1 MAITA
6 KLGVEY
12 AGFVSGMQKAQQSVK
27 TTESSLKKIEAEFKA
42 TGNAEQYMTQKADVL
57 NQKLQSQKKVA
68 DNAKNALAEM
78 NKQGIDPASKEYQ
91 KLAQQLL
98 NAEAAMYETQ
108 AALNGLDA
116 SALKAADSANELV
129 TSVNGMSKKISLEQ
143 VIGGINSITSG
154 LESGAKK
161 AKELGE
167 ALWND
172 IMDSARWADD
182 TATMAMMYGI
192 DIDTYQRMQKL
203 VQNGMDTTVDA
214 ILGAQTKLKKGIGSE
229 SSTVLDYLKEL
240 HIVMTGQGK
249 YGEQMTL
256 ITQDETELFW
266 ETGQAL
272 MAMSS
277 AYDKEA
283 AAQALFGKSWKEL
296 IPLFS
301 KYKSL
306 EEYNAALAEVNVN
319 TEEDVERLAELNDRV
334 SELQGD
340 FQTLKN
346 EVLAELAPALT
357 GAAEAL
363 DGLLERLMEYLQTD
377 EGQQMLERL
386 GTAVS
391 GLFDD
396 LGKIDP
402 EAVVSGFVSVFETV
416 IGSLEWLVEHQE
428 DVINAMKAIVIG
440 WGTLKLTGGALQILK
455 LIDGIKGL
463 TGGKNA
469 GDTATQTAITG
480 GGGITAWLAKTFP
493 TMAKTAG
500 NLAAFDPTGLT
511 ALIQSVL
518 SDQTTLGRWL
528 RNGAGLGDALTA
540 SWGTVK
546 ASANEGINNFTK
558 YFTEQLPNAF
568 WGALGITEQ
577 DFVNFFT
584 RRDQNADAATRLP
597 TGADWRLEYQK
608 GTGGNYYNPNMPII
622 VEPEVA
628 EGAAEEISEDI
639 GVVPVMVEPVLHK
652 DRRQNQGIDITDF
665 WDGSHANGLWSVPY
679 DGYLARLH
687 RGERVIPAREV
698 SSRNFSS
705 NLYVESMYMNNGAD
719 ANGLAAAMAAAQK
732 RAMAGYGS

>member
-1 MAITA
+1 MAITT
-6 KLGVEY
+6 KLGVDY
-12 AGFVSGMQKAQQSVK
+12 AQFVSGMHKAQDSVK
-27 TTESSLKKIEAEFKA
+27 TTEAALKKVEAEFKA
-42 TGNAEQYMTQKADVL
+42 TGNAEQYMAQKSDVL

-98 NAEAAMYETQ
+98 NAEAAMMETQ

-129 TSVNGMSKKISLEQ
+129 TSVNGISKKISLDQ

-154 LESGAKK
+154 LETGAKK

-192 DIDTYQRMQKL
+192 DIDTFQRMQKL

-229 SSTVLDYLKEL
+229 NETVQQYLKDL
-240 HIVMTGQGK
+240 NLLRTGQGK
-249 YGEQMTL
+249 YGEQEVL
-256 ITQDETELFW
+256 ITEDVNELFW

-272 MAMSS
+272 MAMTD

-319 TEEDVERLAELNDRV
+319 SEEEVEQLATLSDKVGELEGNW
-334 SELQGD
+334 
-340 FQTLKN
+340 QTLKN
-346 EVLAELAPALT
+346 SLLAELAPALT

-402 EAVVSGFVSVFETV
+402 EAVVSGFVGVFETV

-428 DVINAMKAIVIG
+428 DVIGALKAIVIG
-440 WGTLKLTGGALQILK
+440 WGALKLTGGALQILK
-455 LIDGIKGL
+455 LIDGMKDLMGI
-463 TGGKNA
+463 GGNA
-469 GDTATQTAITG
+469 VAAQAGKDVAIAA
-480 GGGITAWLAKTFP
+480 GGGIAKSLSSFLTSTVGITGTAALLGYPMIDKILNGDMRTP
-493 TMAKTAG
+493 DEIQKDTMQILGGKEVVDI
-500 NLAAFDPTGLT
+500 FEKIQKQGLT
-511 ALIQSVL
+511 
-518 SDQTTLGRWL
+518 
-528 RNGAGLGDALTA
+528 
-540 SWGTVK
+540 K
-546 ASANEGINNFTK
+546 
-558 YFTEQLPNAF
+558 
-568 WGALGITEQ
+568 
-577 DFVNFFT
+577 
-584 RRDQNADAATRLP
+584 P
-597 TGADWRLEYQK
+597 TNPDWRPSYMQGYEP
-608 GTGGNYYNPNMPII
+608 NYYNPNMPVI
-622 VEPEVA
+622 VEPEV
-628 EGAAEEISEDI
+628 EEDAAEEISQEI
-639 GVVPVMVEPVLHK
+639 GTVPVLVEPVLHK
-652 DRRQNQGIDITDF
+652 DRRNNQGINISDF
-665 WDGSHANGLWSVPY
+665 WDGNHANGLWSVPY

-687 RGERVIPAREV
+687 RGERVVPAREV

-705 NLYVESMYMNNGAD
+705 NLYVESMIMNNGAD
-719 ANGLAAAMAAAQK
+719 AAGLASAMAAAQK

>member
-6 KLGVEY
+6 KLGVDY
-12 AGFVSGMQKAQQSVK
+12 AQFVSGMQKAQQSVK

-129 TSVNGMSKKISLEQ
+129 TSVNGISKKISLDQ

-154 LESGAKK
+154 LETGAKK

-192 DIDTYQRMQKL
+192 DIDTFQRMQKL

-229 SSTVLDYLKEL
+229 NETVQQYMRDLKL
-240 HIVMTGQGK
+240 LTTSQGK
-249 YGEQMTL
+249 YGEQEVL
-256 ITQDETELFW
+256 ITEDVNELFW
-266 ETGQAL
+266 ETGRAL
-272 MAMSS
+272 MNMTN

-301 KYKSL
+301 RYKSL

-319 TEEDVERLAELNDRV
+319 SEEEVEQLATLSDKVGELEGNW
-334 SELQGD
+334 
-340 FQTLKN
+340 QTLKN
-346 EVLAELAPALT
+346 SLLAELAPALT

-363 DGLLERLMEYLQTD
+363 DGLLESLMDYLKSD
-377 EGQQMLERL
+377 KGQEMLERL

-402 EAVVSGFVSVFETV
+402 EAVVSGFVGVFETV
-416 IGSLEWLVEHQE
+416 IGSLEWLVDNKD
-428 DVINAMKAIVIG
+428 DVIEALKDIVIG
-440 WGTLKLTGGALQILK
+440 WGALKLTGGALQILK
-455 LIDGIKGL
+455 LINGIKSL
-463 TGGKNA
+463 TGGKNPA
-469 GDTATQTAITG
+469 DEAAPTATTG
-480 GGGITAWLAKTFP
+480 GGGITAWLAKMFP
-493 TMAKTAG
+493 TLAEKAG
-500 NLAAFDPTGLT
+500 SLAAFDPTGLT
-511 ALIQSVL
+511 ALIPSVL

-546 ASANEGINNFTK
+546 ASASEGINNFTK

-597 TGADWRLEYQK
+597 TGADWRPSWQQGY
-608 GTGGNYYNPNMPII
+608 GYNYYNQNMVVT
-622 VEPEVA
+622 VEPEVE
-628 EGAAEEISEDI
+628 EGAAQEISQDI
-639 GVVPVMVEPVLHK
+639 GTVPVLVEPVLHK
-652 DRRQNQGIDITDF
+652 DRRNNQGIDITDF
-665 WDGSHANGLWSVPY
+665 WDGNHANGLWSVPY

-687 RGERVIPAREV
+687 RGERVVPAREV

-705 NLYVESMYMNNGAD
+705 NLYVESMIMNNGAD
-719 ANGLAAAMAAAQK
+719 AAGLASAMAAAQ
-732 RAMAGYGS
+732 RREQAGYGS

>member
-6 KLGVEY
+6 KLGVDY
-12 AGFVSGMQKAQQSVK
+12 AQFVSGMQKAQQSVK
-27 TTESSLKKIEAEFKA
+27 TTDSALKKIEAEFKA

-129 TSVNGMSKKISLEQ
+129 TSVNGISKKISLDQ
-143 VIGGINSITSG
+143 VIGGINSITGG
-154 LESGAKK
+154 LETGAKK

-192 DIDTYQRMQKL
+192 DIDTFQRMQKL

-229 SSTVLDYLKEL
+229 NETVQQYLKDL
-240 HIVMTGQGK
+240 NLLRTGQGK
-249 YGEQMTL
+249 YGEQEVL
-256 ITQDETELFW
+256 ITEDVNELFW

-272 MAMSS
+272 MAMTD

-296 IPLFS
+296 IPLFTE
-301 KYKSL
+301 YKSL
-306 EEYNAALAEVNVN
+306 EEFQAAMAEVNVAS
-319 TEEDVERLAELNDRV
+319 EEDINALKELNDKV
-334 SELQGD
+334 GELQGN
-340 FQTLKN
+340 FQTLKT
-346 EVLAELAPALT
+346 EVYAELAPALT
-357 GAAEAL
+357 GAAESL
-363 DGLLERLMEYLQTD
+363 NGLLERLMEYLETP
-377 EGQQMLERL
+377 EGQQMLDRL

-402 EAVVSGFVSVFETV
+402 EAVVSGFVGVFETV

-428 DVINAMKAIVIG
+428 DVIGALKAIVIG
-440 WGTLKLTGGALQILK
+440 WGALKLTGGALQILK
-455 LIDGIKGL
+455 LIDGIKSL
-463 TGGKNA
+463 FGGKNPA
-469 GDTATQTAITG
+469 DEAAPTATTR
-480 GGGITAWLAKTFP
+480 GGGITAWLAKMFP
-493 TMAKTAG
+493 TLAEKAG
-500 NLAAFDPTGLT
+500 SLAAFDPTGLT
-511 ALIQSVL
+511 ALIPSVL

-546 ASANEGINNFTK
+546 ASASEGINNFTK

-597 TGADWRLEYQK
+597 TGADWRFSYQQLP
-608 GTGGNYYNPNMPII
+608 GGNYYNPNMPVI
-622 VEPEVA
+622 VEPEVE
-628 EGAAEEISEDI
+628 EGAAQEISQDI
-639 GVVPVMVEPVLHK
+639 GTVPVLVEPVLHK
-652 DRRQNQGIDITDF
+652 DRRNNQGIDITDF
-665 WDGSHANGLWSVPY
+665 WDGNHANGLWSVPY

-687 RGERVIPAREV
+687 RGERVVPAREV

-705 NLYVESMYMNNGAD
+705 NLYVESMIMNNGAD
-719 ANGLAAAMAAAQK
+719 AAGLASAMAAAQ
-732 RAMAGYGS
+732 RREQAGYGS

>member
-78 NKQGIDPASKEYQ
+78 NNKGIDPASKEYQ

-108 AALNGLDA
+108 AALNGLDE

-129 TSVNGMSKKISLEQ
+129 TSVNGISKKISLDQ
-143 VIGGINSITSG
+143 VIGGINSITGG
-154 LESGAKK
+154 LETGAKK

-192 DIDTYQRMQKL
+192 DIDTFQRMQKL

-229 SSTVLDYLKEL
+229 NDTVQQYLKDL
-240 HIVMTGQGK
+240 NLLRTGQGK
-249 YGEQMTL
+249 YGEQEVL
-256 ITQDETELFW
+256 ITEDVNELFW
-266 ETGQAL
+266 ETGRAL
-272 MAMSS
+272 MNMTD

-301 KYKSL
+301 QYKSL

-319 TEEDVERLAELNDRV
+319 TEEEVEQLATLADKVGELEGNW
-334 SELQGD
+334 
-340 FQTLKN
+340 QTLKN
-346 EVLAELAPALT
+346 SLLAELAPALT

-391 GLFDD
+391 GLFED

-402 EAVVSGFVSVFETV
+402 EAVVSGFVGVFETV
-416 IGSLEWLVEHQE
+416 IGSLEWLVDHHEE
-428 DVINAMKAIVIG
+428 VIGALEAIAIG
-440 WGTLKLTGGALQILK
+440 WGALKLTGGALQMLK
-455 LIDGIKGL
+455 LVNGL
-463 TGGKNA
+463 TTLLG
-469 GDTATQTAITG
+469 TG
-480 GGGITAWLAKTFP
+480 GGAAAGVTAAGTASTLGGLAGKLGL
-493 TMAKTAG
+493 AGTA
-500 NLAAFDPTGLT
+500 A
-511 ALIQSVL
+511 ALIIPTVDKIASEGFKTGYAFEPDAETMDMVGGEGTYDIYKKIMEQGL
-518 SDQTTLGRWL
+518 SRPS
-528 RNGAGLGDALTA
+528 N
-540 SWGTVK
+540 
-546 ASANEGINNFTK
+546 
-558 YFTEQLPNAF
+558 P
-568 WGALGITEQ
+568 
-577 DFVNFFT
+577 
-584 RRDQNADAATRLP
+584 
-597 TGADWRLEYQK
+597 DWRPEYQK
-608 GTGGNYYNPNMPII
+608 GTGGNYYNPNMPVT

-628 EGAAEEISEDI
+628 EGAAQEISQDI
-639 GVVPVMVEPVLHK
+639 GTVPVLVEPVLHK
-652 DRRQNQGIDITDF
+652 DRRNNQGIDITDF

-687 RGERVIPAREV
+687 RGERVVPAREV

-705 NLYVESMYMNNGAD
+705 NLYVESMIMNNGAD
-719 ANGLAAAMAAAQK
+719 AAGLASAMAAAQ
-732 RAMAGYGS
+732 RREQAGYGS

>member
-129 TSVNGMSKKISLEQ
+129 TSVNGISKKISLDQ

-192 DIDTYQRMQKL
+192 DIDTFQRMQKL
-203 VQNGMDTTVDA
+203 VQNGMDTSVDA

-229 SSTVLDYLKEL
+229 NETVQQYLKDL
-240 HIVMTGQGK
+240 NLLRTGQGK
-249 YGEQMTL
+249 YGEQEVL
-256 ITQDETELFW
+256 ITEDVNELFW
-266 ETGQAL
+266 ETGRAL
-272 MAMSS
+272 MNMSN

-296 IPLFS
+296 VPLFS
-301 KYKSL
+301 RYKSL

-319 TEEDVERLAELNDRV
+319 TEEEVEQLATLADKVGELEGNW
-334 SELQGD
+334 
-340 FQTLKN
+340 QTLKN
-346 EVLAELAPALT
+346 SLLAELAPALT

-363 DGLLERLMEYLQTD
+363 DGLLEKLMDYLKSD
-377 EGQQMLERL
+377 KGQEMLERL

-402 EAVVSGFVSVFETV
+402 EAVVSGFVGVFETV
-416 IGSLEWLVEHQE
+416 IGSLEWLVDHQE

-440 WGTLKLTGGALQILK
+440 WGALKLTGGALQILK
-455 LIDGIKGL
+455 LIDGIKSL
-463 TGGKNA
+463 TGGKNPA
-469 GDTATQTAITG
+469 DEAAQKATTG

-493 TMAKTAG
+493 TLAEKAG
-500 NLAAFDPTGLT
+500 SLAAFDPTGLT
-511 ALIQSVL
+511 ALIPSVL

-546 ASANEGINNFTK
+546 ASAGEGINNFTK

-597 TGADWRLEYQK
+597 TGADWRPSWQQGY
-608 GTGGNYYNPNMPII
+608 GYNYYNQNMVLT

-628 EGAAEEISEDI
+628 EGEADEISQDI
-639 GVVPVMVEPVLHK
+639 GTVPVLVEPVLHK
-652 DRRQNQGIDITDF
+652 DRRNNQGIDITDF

-687 RGERVIPAREV
+687 RGERVVPAREV

-705 NLYVESMYMNNGAD
+705 NLYVESMIMNNGAD
-719 ANGLAAAMAAAQK
+719 AAGLASAMAAAQ
-732 RAMAGYGS
+732 RREQAGYGS